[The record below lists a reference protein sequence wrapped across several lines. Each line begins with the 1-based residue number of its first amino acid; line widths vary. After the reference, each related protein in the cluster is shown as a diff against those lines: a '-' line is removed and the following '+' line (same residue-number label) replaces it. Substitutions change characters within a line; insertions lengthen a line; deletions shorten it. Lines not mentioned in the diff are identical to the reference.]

1 MGMKGRLSIRE
12 SLSHRLKVL
21 SVAFLLAITLA
32 ACKGGNSA
40 TLASTPPAPTNT
52 SAPSG
57 GSTAQNS
64 YADVVSRVAPA
75 VVTIHAQLRVRAPQ
89 QYPFMDDPF
98 FRQFFG
104 DRGVTPQQPQRENSL
119 GSGVIVNPDG
129 YILTNHHVVDGA
141 EQIKVDLNDG
151 RTLDAKVVGSDK
163 PSDLA
168 VLKVETSNLPVLQL
182 GNSDN
187 VRVGDVV
194 LAVGNP
200 LGVGQT
206 VTMGIISAK
215 GRQTGLSN
223 GSFEDFLQTDAPIN
237 RGNSGGALVNTN
249 AELIGINSQILS
261 GSGGSIGIGFAIPSN
276 MARSVLDQLIKTGKV
291 RRGQLGIIVQ
301 KVSADMAAS
310 LGLKEARGLIVSQ
323 VQQGSAAERA
333 GIKQGDVITS
343 LNGNAVNEPNVFR
356 NQVASTAPGTE
367 VTLTIQRQGREQQ
380 IRAALGEFSEAKD
393 GTDDEGNSGGEQQNS
408 DTGKLGISVE
418 PLTPEIAQQL
428 NLRTGTQGLV
438 VSEVDPNGPA
448 ADAGLQRG
456 DVIEQVN
463 QQPVRSAADLR
474 TALQRSGTRPA
485 LLLVNRHG
493 TTIFV
498 TVKPRQ

>member
-1 MGMKGRLSIRE
+1 MKGLLCLEKS
-12 SLSHRLKVL
+12 SSNLLKVL
-21 SVAFLLAITLA
+21 TITFLLTITLA
-32 ACKGGNSA
+32 GCKGSNPA
-40 TLASTPPAPTNT
+40 TLASTPPAQTNAPVAST
-52 SAPSG
+52 GSA
-57 GSTAQNS
+57 AQNS

-89 QYPFMDDPF
+89 QFPFMDDPF

-104 DRGVTPQQPQRENSL
+104 DRGMTPQQPQRENSL
-119 GSGVIVNPDG
+119 GSGVIVSQDG

-168 VLKVETSNLPVLQL
+168 VLKIETSNLPVLQL

-249 AELIGINSQILS
+249 SELIGINSQILS

-291 RRGQLGIIVQ
+291 RRGQLGITVQ
-301 KVSADMAAS
+301 KVNADMAAS

-323 VQQGSAAERA
+323 VQPGSAAERA
-333 GIKQGDVITS
+333 GVRQGDVITA
-343 LNGNAVNEPNVFR
+343 LNGNAVNEPNIFR
-356 NQVASTAPGTE
+356 NQVASTMPGTE
-367 VTLTIQRQGREQQ
+367 VTLTVQRQGREQQ
-380 IRAALGEFSEAKD
+380 IRASLGEFSEAKD
-393 GTDDEGNSGGEQQNS
+393 RSDDEGGGGGETPDS
-408 DTGKLGISVE
+408 DTGKLGIGVE

-428 NLRTGTQGLV
+428 NLRAGSQGLV
-438 VSEVDPNGPA
+438 VMEVDPNGPA

-463 QQPVRSAADLR
+463 QQSVRSAADLR

-485 LLLVNRHG
+485 LLLVNRRG